1 VRFAASFHTL
11 LLFLMVHR
19 DKLAARRMLVKI
31 VLQVLLFANAAM
43 LATEPGQARTVKT
56 PAGLTWQPA
65 KLVRG
70 SPVLFQV
77 SAPKA
82 QTITGEW
89 MGHKITFFRYENGTS
104 WYALAGIP
112 VETKPGSYELSV
124 SGTLSRGTLQFT
136 RKIKIATAKYP
147 RIAAHVAKKFTEPN
161 PEQIKQISADKSVK
175 QAVLATETAQKLWR
189 GGFAAPVAS
198 PVSDV
203 FGTER
208 VFNGQVQSRHL
219 GLDFAAPAGTPVRA
233 INSGTVILAQD
244 LYFEGGFIVIDHGQG
259 LLSLYLHLSDFRI
272 KAGDQVAAGDVI
284 GMSGS
289 SGRATG
295 PHLHLA
301 VRWQGIYLNP
311 AVLLQ
316 LHIP

>member
-1 VRFAASFHTL
+1 
-11 LLFLMVHR
+11 MVHR

-112 VETKPGSYELSV
+112 VETKPGSYELSYDRNGNLV
-124 SGTLSRGTLQFT
+124 RPGVTYDDKINIYRTNRVWQFINGDYSRNNPVTGGGFYSFPVTPAAYNGAGLPTRFLGPSTLIFGYSFYTMDVT
-136 RKIKIATAKYP
+136 YSCDVPAEATA
-147 RIAAHVAKKFTEPN
+147 
-161 PEQIKQISADKSVK
+161 
-175 QAVLATETAQKLWR
+175 
-189 GGFAAPVAS
+189 
-198 PVSDV
+198 
-203 FGTER
+203 
-208 VFNGQVQSRHL
+208 
-219 GLDFAAPAGTPVRA
+219 
-233 INSGTVILAQD
+233 
-244 LYFEGGFIVIDHGQG
+244 
-259 LLSLYLHLSDFRI
+259 
-272 KAGDQVAAGDVI
+272 
-284 GMSGS
+284 
-289 SGRATG
+289 
-295 PHLHLA
+295 
-301 VRWQGIYLNP
+301 
-311 AVLLQ
+311 
-316 LHIP
+316 